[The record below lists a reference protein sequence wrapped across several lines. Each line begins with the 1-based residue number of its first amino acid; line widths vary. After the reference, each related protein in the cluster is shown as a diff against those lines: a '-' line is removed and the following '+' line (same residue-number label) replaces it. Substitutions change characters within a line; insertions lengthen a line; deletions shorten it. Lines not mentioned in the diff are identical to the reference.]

1 MYSQIS
7 GDLDFDLGK
16 ESNISPKNKK
26 WHVEKC
32 QKEKWLGK
40 VLGPIE
46 DKVKSYHWSKNKEE
60 QTMQVQKIKEWNY
73 KTEKY
78 KQGQPITEGKMYRN
92 KNIKRDYLDKKES
105 TK

>member
-1 MYSQIS
+1 MYSQTS

-16 ESNISPKNKK
+16 ESNISSKNKK
-26 WHVEKC
+26 GHVEKC

-40 VLGPIE
+40 VLGPVE
-46 DKVKSYHWSKNKEE
+46 YKVKSYHWSKNKEE

-73 KTEKY
+73 MMEKY
-78 KQGQPITEGKMYRN
+78 KLGQPIADGKMYRN
-92 KNIKRDYLDKKES
+92 KNIKRDWLDKKES